1 MQVVGLL
8 VEVQVRVLVGVR
20 VLQPSRTPGAG
31 SGRACR
37 AGAGVGRGRRRE
49 AQERVGERR
58 QPLGLRAL
66 RRHALHQGR
75 LRQVRWRHA

>member
-37 AGAGVGRGRRRE
+37 AGARVGRGRRRRE
-49 AQERVGERR
+49 AQERV
-58 QPLGLRAL
+58 
-66 RRHALHQGR
+66 
-75 LRQVRWRHA
+75 